1 MKVTLLH
8 NPNAGSDSQPTGD
21 EIVDLIRS
29 AGHSVVFYS
38 TKQVNWHKVLQESPD
53 LIAVAGGDGSVDKIA
68 KCLVGR
74 GIPLTILPLGTANN
88 VASALG
94 LTGKSLQGLIEGWT
108 TARRIKFDVGVA
120 NGPWGSTFFIEGVG
134 AGLFT
139 DTMSRVQTQG
149 HADHACLN
157 ASSEKV
163 TSALEIIRKC
173 LISCPASRMNVTLDD
188 QQLSGEYVLLEAM
201 NIRTIGP
208 NLALT
213 PAADPSDGLL
223 DLVMVS
229 KAERDQMSRYLTEH
243 IEGKESSPVLFVRR
257 SRQVRIE
264 CQGLSIH
271 IDDELWPENG
281 SPPTSPIVIDVQ
293 LSSEHLEML
302 TPADS
307 K

>member
-8 NPNAGSDSQPTGD
+8 NPSAGRDGQPSGE
-21 EIVDLIRS
+21 EIVDLIRN
-29 AGHSVVFYS
+29 AGHSVVYHS
-38 TKQVNWHKVLQESPD
+38 TKDVDWHKVLQESPD
-53 LIAVAGGDGSVDKIA
+53 VIAVAGGDGSVDKIA

-74 GIPLTILPLGTANN
+74 NIPITILPMGTANN
-88 VASALG
+88 VANALG
-94 LTGKSLQGLIEGWT
+94 FTGKSVQRLIEGWT
-108 TARRIKFDVGVA
+108 TARRIRFDVGVA
-120 NGPWGSTFFIEGVG
+120 NGPWGSTFFIEGLG

-139 DTMSRVQTQG
+139 DTMSRVQTDG

-163 TSALEIIRKC
+163 TSALEIVRKC

-201 NIRTIGP
+201 NIRTVGP
-208 NLALT
+208 NLALA

-229 KAERDQMSRYLTEH
+229 RAERDQMSRYLSEH

-257 SRQVRIE
+257 SRQLRIE
-264 CQGLSIH
+264 CQGLSVH
-271 IDDELWPENG
+271 IDDELWPEDG
-281 SPPTSPIVIDVQ
+281 SPPPSSMIIDVTVGGV
-293 LSSEHLEML
+293 SLEML
-302 TPADS
+302 TPA
-307 K
+307 